1 MRFLR
6 GGRQPHSQQGL
17 GEGQREHGGFAIDR
31 AINRRFG
38 AVRVEQGQGIA
49 VYQPGGQGDLHL
61 AGSLG
66 KLAAVDIAHGQQ
78 LFAIGQRPYAQEG
91 FTMRDSFIKITP

>member
-17 GEGQREHGGFAIDR
+17 GEGQREHGGIAIDR
-31 AINRRFG
+31 AINRRFR
-38 AVRVEQGQGIA
+38 AVRIEQGQGAA
-49 VYQPGGQGDLHL
+49 VYQLGRQGDPHL

-66 KLAAVDIAHGQQ
+66 KLAAVDVA
-78 LFAIGQRPYAQEG
+78 QRQ
-91 FTMRDSFIKITP
+91 

>member
-6 GGRQPHSQQGL
+6 GGRQPHSQGGL
-17 GEGQREHGGFAIDR
+17 GEGQRQHGGIALKGIFQR
-31 AINRRFG
+31 CFG
-38 AVRVEQGQGIA
+38 AVGVEQGQGIA

-66 KLAAVDIAHGQQ
+66 KLAAVDVA
-78 LFAIGQRPYAQEG
+78 QRQ
-91 FTMRDSFIKITP
+91 